1 MSDTNYAPSYE
12 ELEIL
17 ENCKTYIIASL
28 LAGVECNELLS
39 DNDKYKGHHLDKL
52 LLNLDE
58 VIKSLHHK
66 HMNYEL
72 RDVKL
77 NKTK

>member
-1 MSDTNYAPSYE
+1 MKNKETNYSPSYE

-17 ENCKTYIIASL
+17 EKCYDFIKLVKKLHPFENDVNNFLQMKSSGLTQD
-28 LAGVECNELLS
+28 LS
-39 DNDKYKGHHLDKL
+39 N
-52 LLNLDE
+52 

-66 HMNYEL
+66 HMDYSL
-72 RDVKL
+72 RNVKL